1 MKLLMPL
8 AALTL
13 LALPAFPQI
22 ATSIPSQDYQED
34 MFVTPYWT
42 RQPVI
47 EAMGRA
53 NMEVAP
59 NRANFDVTYLEIDK
73 DANDAM
79 KLAVERGRLAYDTI
93 KAVAGDSAIVQTSVD
108 VRPYYEQYRDKTGN
122 RIENERADKVK
133 GYEARVSVSVEV
145 DDVSLAGKARAG
157 ALALGPENASRLNT
171 FLQATTELNRA
182 AYEEAIKDAA
192 LRAGA
197 SAAASNATLGRLLVV
212 QEGNGPCLGKWS
224 NTPGMVS
231 RSPSPAPARE
241 QEEYSTS
248 RLQTVT
254 VTASKIGGEEVTI
267 TQADIDALNLPSDEP
282 KQTISSS
289 VCTIYAV
296 KGD

>member
-192 LRAGA
+192 LRAAA

-231 RSPSPAPARE
+231 RSPSPAPARD